1 MQILLIRHLEHSFY
15 KYHGNIKVSF
25 LIPPLYSSLSI
36 STSISRFF
44 GYLEIR
50 FRSFEFKI
58 TRFDCTY
65 LYITKLLQL
74 CFNWIDVKLQNVY
87 HIEFYIK
94 LKNVYH
100 IEILINFLLLSSHFF
115 RFFLIIFFIYSIILD
130 ILFKIPL
137 KHIEVRN
144 NDRKASQQWIPLQ
157 ICGRNV
163 RRADWSQ
170 PF

>member
-1 MQILLIRHLEHSFY
+1 MEIS
-15 KYHGNIKVSF
+15 KYLFNPSPI
-25 LIPPLYSSLSI
+25 
-36 STSISRFF
+36 FF
-44 GYLEIR
+44 
-50 FRSFEFKI
+50 FK
-58 TRFDCTY
+58 Y
-65 LYITKLLQL
+65 LYLNIPIFRLSRNSFPFLWVQDNKVWLYISIYYEIATVMFQLNWCKATKCTSYWVL
-74 CFNWIDVKLQNVY
+74 
-87 HIEFYIK
+87 HYIK
-94 LKNVYH
+94 KCISYWDFY
-100 IEILINFLLLSSHFF
+100 LIFCFYPLFFFQVFLN
-115 RFFLIIFFIYSIILD
+115 IFFIYFIILD

>member
-1 MQILLIRHLEHSFY
+1 MEISKYLFNPSPIFFFKYLYLNIPIFRLSRNSFPFLWVQD
-15 KYHGNIKVSF
+15 NKVW
-25 LIPPLYSSLSI
+25 LYI
-36 STSISRFF
+36 
-44 GYLEIR
+44 
-50 FRSFEFKI
+50 
-58 TRFDCTY
+58 
-65 LYITKLLQL
+65 YITKLLQL

-100 IEILINFLLLSSHFF
+100 IEILINFLLLSSNFF

-157 ICGRNV
+157 VCGRNG